1 MNARYNSNQTLAEAA
16 GNLGNNFWRAVWKR
30 IEVNQSRPERV
41 TSVRAMPLQPP
52 CDYVVDGEGVNRA
65 G

>member
-1 MNARYNSNQTLAEAA
+1 MNARYNSNQTLAEAT
-16 GNLGNNFWRAVWKR
+16 GNLGNNFWRSVWKR
-30 IEVNQSRPERV
+30 IEVNQSRPERI

-52 CDYVVDGEGVNRA
+52 CDYVVGGEGVNRA